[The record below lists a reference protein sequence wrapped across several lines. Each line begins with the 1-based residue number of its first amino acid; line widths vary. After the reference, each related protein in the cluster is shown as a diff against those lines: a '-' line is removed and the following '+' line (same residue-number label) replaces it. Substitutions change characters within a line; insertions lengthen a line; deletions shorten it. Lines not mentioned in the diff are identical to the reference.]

1 MNTAQVNPQGV
12 TPGATNA
19 LPASEPG
26 LQLQTRLL
34 NSIGQAVIATD
45 LHGAITYW
53 NRAAEQLY
61 GWESAEVLGRNI
73 LDITPTE
80 QSVEQAQEI
89 MSSLRVGQTW
99 SGEFSVRHRSGRS
112 FPALVTDT
120 PILDDDGQLI
130 GIIGVSSDNSE
141 RSRLQSQLQAS
152 EQFATATL
160 DALPAHIAVL
170 DRAGE
175 IVTVN
180 RSWRA
185 FGDANPP
192 APPGAFSESRPA
204 YGIGVNYLTLCDQV
218 RGPEQA
224 SAQAMALGIRA
235 VLGGVSED
243 FELEYPSHSPTGQ
256 HWFHAR
262 VTRFAAGGN
271 LVIAHE
277 NVTACRWAERESH
290 LLLALTRVISDAES
304 FDAALTLALSLICE
318 TAGWNFGEVWVPAA
332 DGEHLVLGAPYYCRT
347 EDVFGFRGMSK
358 HYEFGPGVGLP
369 GRVMASRKPV
379 WIPDVTLDAN
389 FPRAPLARAVGIKTA
404 VGIPILTH
412 DTVQAVISFF
422 LTQAQAQDDKMVA
435 LIAAVAAQLGVEFQ
449 RKQAEDAL
457 RRSKPPPPRLRQ
469 RLVELET
476 LHTVSAALRTART
489 RDEALTCLLDET
501 LAALETEHGAIWLY
515 HADSNELRHA
525 VDRGWFQNIEEMS
538 IKPGDGIAGTVFAS
552 GQAHVSPDFSRD
564 PLARPPVGTQLPAG
578 WGGVCLP
585 LLGGGADAGPAGVIY
600 VSVALPQRI
609 TPEQVRLLESLAEV
623 AGATMHRLQLWQET
637 QEQARR
643 VQQIVDTVPQ
653 GVLLLDADGRI
664 VQANPMASHDLALI
678 GGGAGVGDI
687 LTHLG
692 DHPLGEMLVP
702 SRQQGWR
709 QVQAATR
716 SFEAIARPIGD
727 ASAPANWVVVLNDVT
742 YARQQQRYQQAQER
756 LASVGQ
762 MAAGIAHDFNNI
774 MGAIVLYSELLG
786 KAQELAE
793 RSKHYLGVI
802 RQQADHAANL
812 IRQILDFSRRAPMQR
827 APLDLLSLTKEM
839 VKLLERTLPESIR
852 LAVKYDQREVI
863 VHGDPTRLQ
872 QVLMNLALNAR
883 DAMPDGGQLTFSLT
897 TLTLAP
903 GQTPPLP
910 DLGPGRWGCLTVSDS
925 GAGIA
930 PEHLAHIFEPFFTT
944 KGPGKGSGL
953 GLAQVYGIVKQHDG
967 AIDVSSKPGAG
978 AAFTIYLPHV
988 NTPAPTEAQGSTVAT
1003 LPSGTETILLVED
1016 NVATREAIGESLA
1029 GLGYRVFSAA
1039 TGAEALALFD
1049 AQGQGIDLVLSDL
1062 VMPEMGGLE
1071 LFRRLR
1077 AQAPALKMLI
1087 MTGHAPEGDIYG
1099 DLRQA
1104 GIPWLQKP
1112 FAIADLAA
1120 RLRTLLDR

>member
-1 MNTAQVNPQGV
+1 MFWSDG
-12 TPGATNA
+12 GATA
-19 LPASEPG
+19 G
-26 LQLQTRLL
+26 LTCGR
-34 NSIGQAVIATD
+34 
-45 LHGAITYW
+45 HHP
-53 NRAAEQLY
+53 NRTK
-61 GWESAEVLGRNI
+61 R
-73 LDITPTE
+73 
-80 QSVEQAQEI
+80 
-89 MSSLRVGQTW
+89 
-99 SGEFSVRHRSGRS
+99 
-112 FPALVTDT
+112 
-120 PILDDDGQLI
+120 
-130 GIIGVSSDNSE
+130 
-141 RSRLQSQLQAS
+141 
-152 EQFATATL
+152 
-160 DALPAHIAVL
+160 
-170 DRAGE
+170 
-175 IVTVN
+175 
-180 RSWRA
+180 
-185 FGDANPP
+185 
-192 APPGAFSESRPA
+192 
-204 YGIGVNYLTLCDQV
+204 
-218 RGPEQA
+218 
-224 SAQAMALGIRA
+224 
-235 VLGGVSED
+235 
-243 FELEYPSHSPTGQ
+243 
-256 HWFHAR
+256 
-262 VTRFAAGGN
+262 
-271 LVIAHE
+271 
-277 NVTACRWAERESH
+277 
-290 LLLALTRVISDAES
+290 
-304 FDAALTLALSLICE
+304 
-318 TAGWNFGEVWVPAA
+318 
-332 DGEHLVLGAPYYCRT
+332 
-347 EDVFGFRGMSK
+347 
-358 HYEFGPGVGLP
+358 
-369 GRVMASRKPV
+369 
-379 WIPDVTLDAN
+379 
-389 FPRAPLARAVGIKTA
+389 
-404 VGIPILTH
+404 
-412 DTVQAVISFF
+412 
-422 LTQAQAQDDKMVA
+422 
-435 LIAAVAAQLGVEFQ
+435 
-449 RKQAEDAL
+449 
-457 RRSKPPPPRLRQ
+457 PPPPPPP
-469 RLVELET
+469 
-476 LHTVSAALRTART
+476 ALRTART

-501 LAALETEHGAIWLY
+501 LAALGTEHGAIWLY

-525 VDRGWFQNIEEMS
+525 VDRGWFQGMTETL
-538 IKPGDGIAGTVFAS
+538 IKPGEGIAGTVFAS
-552 GQAHVSPDFSRD
+552 GRPHISPDFSRD

-988 NTPAPTEAQGSTVAT
+988 NTPALAEARGVTVAT

>member
-1 MNTAQVNPQGV
+1 MKKGNLVNTAQVNPHGV

-34 NSIGQAVIATD
+34 NSIDQAVIATD

-80 QSVEQAQEI
+80 QSVEEAQEI
-89 MSSLRVGQTW
+89 MTLLRVGQTW

-358 HYEFGPGVGLP
+358 GYEFGPGVGLP

-404 VGIPILTH
+404 VGIPILTR

-435 LIAAVAAQLGVEFQ
+435 LIAAVAAQLGVASW
-449 RKQAEDAL
+449 R
-457 RRSKPPPPRLRQ
+457 PR
-469 RLVELET
+469 VLE
-476 LHTVSAALRTART
+476 V
-489 RDEALTCLLDET
+489 
-501 LAALETEHGAIWLY
+501 
-515 HADSNELRHA
+515 
-525 VDRGWFQNIEEMS
+525 
-538 IKPGDGIAGTVFAS
+538 
-552 GQAHVSPDFSRD
+552 
-564 PLARPPVGTQLPAG
+564 
-578 WGGVCLP
+578 
-585 LLGGGADAGPAGVIY
+585 
-600 VSVALPQRI
+600 
-609 TPEQVRLLESLAEV
+609 
-623 AGATMHRLQLWQET
+623 
-637 QEQARR
+637 
-643 VQQIVDTVPQ
+643 
-653 GVLLLDADGRI
+653 
-664 VQANPMASHDLALI
+664 
-678 GGGAGVGDI
+678 
-687 LTHLG
+687 
-692 DHPLGEMLVP
+692 
-702 SRQQGWR
+702 
-709 QVQAATR
+709 
-716 SFEAIARPIGD
+716 
-727 ASAPANWVVVLNDVT
+727 
-742 YARQQQRYQQAQER
+742 
-756 LASVGQ
+756 
-762 MAAGIAHDFNNI
+762 
-774 MGAIVLYSELLG
+774 
-786 KAQELAE
+786 
-793 RSKHYLGVI
+793 
-802 RQQADHAANL
+802 
-812 IRQILDFSRRAPMQR
+812 
-827 APLDLLSLTKEM
+827 
-839 VKLLERTLPESIR
+839 
-852 LAVKYDQREVI
+852 
-863 VHGDPTRLQ
+863 
-872 QVLMNLALNAR
+872 
-883 DAMPDGGQLTFSLT
+883 
-897 TLTLAP
+897 
-903 GQTPPLP
+903 
-910 DLGPGRWGCLTVSDS
+910 
-925 GAGIA
+925 
-930 PEHLAHIFEPFFTT
+930 
-944 KGPGKGSGL
+944 
-953 GLAQVYGIVKQHDG
+953 
-967 AIDVSSKPGAG
+967 GAG
-978 AAFTIYLPHV
+978 A
-988 NTPAPTEAQGSTVAT
+988 G
-1003 LPSGTETILLVED
+1003 
-1016 NVATREAIGESLA
+1016 
-1029 GLGYRVFSAA
+1029 
-1039 TGAEALALFD
+1039 
-1049 AQGQGIDLVLSDL
+1049 
-1062 VMPEMGGLE
+1062 
-1071 LFRRLR
+1071 
-1077 AQAPALKMLI
+1077 
-1087 MTGHAPEGDIYG
+1087 
-1099 DLRQA
+1099 
-1104 GIPWLQKP
+1104 
-1112 FAIADLAA
+1112 
-1120 RLRTLLDR
+1120 